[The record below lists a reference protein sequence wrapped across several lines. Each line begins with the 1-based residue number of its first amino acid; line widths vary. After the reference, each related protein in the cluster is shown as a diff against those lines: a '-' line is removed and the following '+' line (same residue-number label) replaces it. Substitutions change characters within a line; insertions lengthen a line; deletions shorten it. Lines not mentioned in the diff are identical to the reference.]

1 MGEEWT
7 LCLVQTVAL
16 NFIKLSQLATILGTL
31 HMVRAIRQASLCQ
44 TSGCYETWTKIHGKE
59 HE

>member
-44 TSGCYETWTKIHGKE
+44 TSGCYET
-59 HE
+59 